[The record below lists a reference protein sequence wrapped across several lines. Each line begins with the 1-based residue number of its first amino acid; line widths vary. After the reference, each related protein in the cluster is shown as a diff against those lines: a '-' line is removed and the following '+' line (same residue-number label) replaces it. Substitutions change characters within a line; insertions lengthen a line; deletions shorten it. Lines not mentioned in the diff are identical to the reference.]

1 MGRTFAT
8 YLPSQ
13 QTLTQRMTALE
24 VRHGGQLG
32 YDHVDS
38 PSSLQGTDLHITQRK
53 FDDQGRAN

>member
-1 MGRTFAT
+1 
-8 YLPSQ
+8 
-13 QTLTQRMTALE
+13 MTALE